1 MGRDCTICSSAQRQ
15 AVDDALGAGKPAR
28 QIAQTFPPLGER
40 AIQRH
45 RVAHLSPAIV
55 SVLAQREERGAVKIV
70 DRLEALVTKVSAL
83 VDQAEGSGASG
94 VMLAAAREVRAG
106 LELLA
111 RLTGELDEKPVTTIN
126 LLSSPEIQNI
136 TVVLL
141 RALAPFPEA
150 RIAAANALDVID
162 MEPVS

>member
-1 MGRDCTICSSAQRQ
+1 
-15 AVDDALGAGKPAR
+15 V
-28 QIAQTFPPLGER
+28 
-40 AIQRH
+40 
-45 RVAHLSPAIV
+45 V

-83 VDQAEGSGASG
+83 VDLAEASG
-94 VMLAAAREVRAG
+94 STGQMLAAARETRAG

-126 LLSSPEIQNI
+126 LLSTPEIQNL

-141 RALAPFPEA
+141 KALAPYPEA
-150 RIAAANALDVID
+150 RIAAAEALDVID
-162 MEPVS
+162 LEPAS

>member
-1 MGRDCTICSSAQRQ
+1 VPNPCTVCKSSHLR
-15 AVDDALGAGKPAR
+15 AVDNALGAGTAAR
-28 QIAQTFPPLGER
+28 QIAKKYPPLGER

-45 RVAHLSPAIV
+45 RVAHLSPAVV
-55 SVLAQREERGAVKIV
+55 SVLAQREERGAVRIV

-83 VDQAEGSGASG
+83 VDQAESTGASG

-126 LLSSPEIQNI
+126 LLSSPEIQNL

-141 RALAPFPEA
+141 KALAPYPEA
-150 RIAAANALDVID
+150 RIAAAEALDVID
-162 MEPVS
+162 VEAAS

>member
-1 MGRDCTICSSAQRQ
+1 VPNPCTICTSRHRQ
-15 AVDDALGAGKPAR
+15 AVDNALGAGTAAR
-28 QIAQTFPPLGER
+28 QIAKKYPPLGER

-45 RVAHLSPAIV
+45 RVAHLSPAVV

-83 VDQAEGSGASG
+83 VDLAEASG
-94 VMLAAAREVRAG
+94 STGQMLAAARETRAG

-126 LLSSPEIQNI
+126 LLSTPEIQNL

-141 RALAPFPEA
+141 KALAPYPEA
-150 RIAAANALDVID
+150 RIAAAEALDVID
-162 MEPVS
+162 LEPAS

>member
-1 MGRDCTICSSAQRQ
+1 VR
-15 AVDDALGAGKPAR
+15 
-28 QIAQTFPPLGER
+28 
-40 AIQRH
+40 
-45 RVAHLSPAIV
+45 
-55 SVLAQREERGAVKIV
+55 IV

-83 VDQAEGSGASG
+83 VDQAESTGASG

-126 LLSSPEIQNI
+126 LLSSPEIQNL

-141 RALAPFPEA
+141 KALAPYPEA
-150 RIAAANALDVID
+150 RIAAAEALDVID
-162 MEPVS
+162 VEAAS